1 MFCLC
6 VFTSQPPPQETVI
19 ITEKYNMFCLCVFTS
34 QPPSQETVIITEK
47 YNVLY
52 QLKSSGASTPSTP
65 PDHATHVRV
74 RNTSSFRN
82 IDTAAFTKL
91 LAQVGGLCGL
101 FERTKCTDLL
111 YTVTKIFLK
120 TSYSLLSQHS
130 CRTALFG
137 GGGRPPMPS
146 FLDLALTTLL
156 FALSFNLFALPFGF
170 SEIYLLSTVF
180 YCAFSQIIPRKVYLG
195 LAKKAVIFFCFF
207 FCFLFFVFFCHH
219 Q

>member
-1 MFCLC
+1 
-6 VFTSQPPPQETVI
+6 
-19 ITEKYNMFCLCVFTS
+19 MFCLCVFTS

-137 GGGRPPMPS
+137 GGGGALPCPPFWTLPSQPS
-146 FLDLALTTLL
+146 FLP
-156 FALSFNLFALPFGF
+156 S
-170 SEIYLLSTVF
+170 LST
-180 YCAFSQIIPRKVYLG
+180 YLPSLLAFQKYTY
-195 LAKKAVIFFCFF
+195 
-207 FCFLFFVFFCHH
+207 
-219 Q
+219 